1 MKYIPTKCHYKV
13 GKQRPGGYTK
23 AQGQSASKL
32 ILPLFFLGFLSHY
45 LQAVRL
51 YCWTDLY
58 TICSGS
64 IFYPLTSWVLT
75 VATRLLKKSFL
86 LHEAEIKISVFNP
99 DSKAEAKRTGLRV
112 RRAWV
117 SIALCPWLAAHPAKS
132 SPVSGPQS
140 PSLKNLD
147 NNSATSEMTVVTVKE
162 LNLWTAITLTIF
174 DGLWEKVS
182 FWWKFL

>member
-51 YCWTDLY
+51 YGWIALY

-99 DSKAEAKRTGLRV
+99 DSKAEAKRMGLRA

-117 SIALCPWLAAHPAKS
+117 SIALCPWLAAYPAKS

-140 PSLKNLD
+140 PSLKNVD
-147 NNSATSEMTVVTVKE
+147 NNSATSEMTVVTVNE